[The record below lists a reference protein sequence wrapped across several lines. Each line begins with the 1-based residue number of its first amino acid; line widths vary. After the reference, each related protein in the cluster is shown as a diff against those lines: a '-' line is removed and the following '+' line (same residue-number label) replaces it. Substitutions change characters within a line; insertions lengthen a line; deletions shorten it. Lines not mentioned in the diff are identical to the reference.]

1 MAHNPVN
8 HPMRPMYRTL
18 GFLAGAYLLVFGIIG
33 LIQTSGHDFTG
44 DVGVRVLGQQT
55 NMLWSIITV
64 IVGAIVLIATVIGRN
79 ADAAAD
85 RLLGWALLVVGAYGL
100 ATGRTDANFLG
111 FSIAT
116 VIVTFLV
123 GLVLITTSLYSK
135 VAPVDRA
142 GAPRQVR
149 EGRTA

>member
-55 NMLWSIITV
+55 NLLWSIITV
-64 IVGAIVLIATVIGRN
+64 IVGAVVLIATVIGRN

-85 RLLGWALLVVGAYGL
+85 RFLGWALLVVGAYGL
-100 ATGRTDANFLG
+100 ATSRTDANFLG

-116 VIVTFLV
+116 VVVTFLV

-135 VAPVDRA
+135 VAPVERA